1 MTWPIGWYVEEGLHV
16 SMLRALHQFL
26 QCQARLP
33 RNTEELEKLP
43 LGRGAPEQETS
54 NAVRRKSDSASH
66 VNAFDSFMDSFM
78 NALICS
84 RY

>member
-1 MTWPIGWYVEEGLHV
+1 V